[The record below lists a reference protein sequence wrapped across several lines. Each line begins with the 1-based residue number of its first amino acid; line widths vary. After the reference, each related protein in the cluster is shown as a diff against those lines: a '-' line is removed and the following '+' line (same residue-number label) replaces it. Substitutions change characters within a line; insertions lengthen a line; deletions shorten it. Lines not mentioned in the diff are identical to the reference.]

1 MKICASLT
9 RVAFVAAFFAAG
21 HPGGG
26 LARAQ
31 DTGKVYRIGVVSP
44 GAPPPGPLEAFS
56 AGLRERGYVE
66 GRNLRLEWRF
76 AEGRNER
83 LPAVVHELVSAKVDV
98 LFVVNTQAAQAAK
111 KGAGNIP
118 VVFARVSDPTKTGL
132 VASLSR
138 PGGNITGVS
147 NVADELGGK
156 RLEALKAVLP
166 GLSKVAALWNPGN
179 PGLALILK
187 DAEAAAPQLGIELTA
202 VGVRSAA
209 ELPAAFEAIKT
220 SNAQALF
227 VLDDLLITAFK
238 QEILLLARE
247 RKLPV
252 MSLYQEFVEGGGLIS
267 YGPSIED
274 MYRRAAWYVDRIL
287 RGARPS
293 DLPVEQPANF
303 RLVISAKAARELG
316 ISIPKEVLVRADS
329 VLQ

>member
-1 MKICASLT
+1 MKISAP
-9 RVAFVAAFFAAG
+9 VALSAFLAVFCSIA
-21 HPGGG
+21 G
-26 LARAQ
+26 LAGALAHAQ
-31 DTGKVYRIGVVSP
+31 DASKVFRIGVVSP

-56 AGLRERGYVE
+56 AGLRDRGYME

-83 LPAVVHELVSAKVDV
+83 LPALVSELASAKVDV

-166 GLSKVAALWNPGN
+166 ALTKVAVLWNSGN

-187 DAEAAAPQLGIELTA
+187 DAQAAAPHLGVEVTA
-202 VGVRSAA
+202 VGVRTAA
-209 ELPAAFEAIKT
+209 ELPAAFETIKT
-220 SNAQALF
+220 SHAQALF

-238 QEILLLARE
+238 SDILAHARE
-247 RKLPV
+247 QKLPV
-252 MSLYQEFVEGGGLIS
+252 MSLYQEFVEGGGLLS

-287 RGARPS
+287 HGAKPGE
-293 DLPVEQPANF
+293 LPVEQPASF
-303 RLVISAKAARELG
+303 QLVVSLKSANELG
-316 ISIPKEVLVRADS
+316 ISVPRDVLTRADK
-329 VLQ
+329 VLR

>member
-1 MKICASLT
+1 MKL
-9 RVAFVAAFFAAG
+9 AAPLALIALAALL
-21 HPGGG
+21 GGAAHAEDAKR
-26 LARAQ
+26 L
-31 DTGKVYRIGVVSP
+31 YRIGVVSP

-56 AGLRERGYVE
+56 AALRERGYIE
-66 GRNLRLEWRF
+66 GRNAHLEWRF
-76 AEGRNER
+76 AHGRNDR
-83 LPAVVHELVSAKVDV
+83 LPGLVNELASAKVDI

-111 KGAGNIP
+111 KGAGSIP
-118 VVFARVSDPTKTGL
+118 VVFARVSDPSKTGL

-138 PGGNITGVS
+138 PGGNVTGVS

-166 GLSKVAALWNPGN
+166 GLTKVAVLWNAGN

-187 DAEAAAPQLGIELTA
+187 DAQAAAPHLGVEVAA

-209 ELPAAFEAIKT
+209 ELPSAFEAIKS

-238 QEILLLARE
+238 QDILSLAHE
-247 RKLPV
+247 RRLPV

-267 YGPSIED
+267 YGPSIEE

-287 RGARPS
+287 RGAKPG
-293 DLPVEQPANF
+293 DLPVEQPASF
-303 RLVISAKAARELG
+303 RLVISLKAAQHLG
-316 ISIPKEVLVRADS
+316 ISVPKDVIARADK
-329 VLQ
+329 VLE

>member
-1 MKICASLT
+1 MRI
-9 RVAFVAAFFAAG
+9 AAPLAWIALAAALCG
-21 HPGGG
+21 PTTH
-26 LARAQ
+26 AQ
-31 DTGKVYRIGVVSP
+31 DTSRVYRIGVVSP

-83 LPAVVHELVSAKVDV
+83 LPGIVSELAEAKVDV

-111 KGAGNIP
+111 KGAGSIP
-118 VVFARVSDPTKTGL
+118 IVFARVSDPSKTGL
-132 VASLSR
+132 VATLSR
-138 PGGNITGVS
+138 PGGNVTGIS

-166 GLSKVAALWNPGN
+166 GLTKVAVLWNAGN

-187 DAEAAAPQLGIELTA
+187 DAQAAAPHLGMEVAA
-202 VGVRSAA
+202 VGMRSAA
-209 ELPAAFEAIKT
+209 ELPAAFEAIKS

-227 VLDDLLITAFK
+227 VLDDLLITSFK
-238 QEILLLARE
+238 QDILSLARE

-252 MSLYQEFVEGGGLIS
+252 MSLYQEFVEGGGLLS
-267 YGPSIED
+267 YGPSIDE

-287 RGARPS
+287 RGTKPG
-293 DLPVEQPANF
+293 DLPVEQPASF
-303 RLVISAKAARELG
+303 QLVISLKAARELG
-316 ISIPKEVLVRADS
+316 ITVPKDVVARADK
-329 VLQ
+329 VL

>member
-1 MKICASLT
+1 VK
-9 RVAFVAAFFAAG
+9 RVVAFTLFVFTAAI
-21 HPGGG
+21 GGG
-26 LARAQ
+26 VAQ
-31 DTGKVYRIGVVSP
+31 AQGANKVYRIGVVSP
-44 GAPPPGPLEAFS
+44 GAPPPGPLAAFS

-83 LPAVVHELVSAKVDV
+83 LPALVDELSSAKVDV

-111 KGAGNIP
+111 KRAGNIP
-118 VVFARVSDPTKTGL
+118 VVFARVSDPSKTGL

-138 PGGNITGVS
+138 PGGNITGIS
-147 NVADELGGK
+147 NIADELGGK

-166 GLSKVAALWNPGN
+166 QLKKVAVLWNSGN

-187 DAEAAAPQLGIELTA
+187 DAQASAPHLGLDIAA

-209 ELPAAFEAIKT
+209 ELPAAFEAIK
-220 SNAQALF
+220 SAKPQALF

-238 QEILLLARE
+238 NDILAHARE
-247 RKLPV
+247 QKLPV
-252 MSLYQEFVEGGGLIS
+252 MSLYQEFVEGGGLLS

-287 RGARPS
+287 TGAKPGE
-293 DLPVEQPANF
+293 LPVEQPANF
-303 RLVISAKAARELG
+303 QLVVSVKSANDLG
-316 ISIPKEVLVRADS
+316 VSIPRDVLTRADK
-329 VLQ
+329 VIR